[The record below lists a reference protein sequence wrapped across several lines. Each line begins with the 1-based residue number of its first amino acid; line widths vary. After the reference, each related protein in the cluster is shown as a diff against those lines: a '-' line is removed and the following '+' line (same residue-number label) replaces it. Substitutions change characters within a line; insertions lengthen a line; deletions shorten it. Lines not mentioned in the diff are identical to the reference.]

1 MKLFPLPL
9 LLLAAGVFPPA
20 VWADDKPAN
29 PPPIRPAPPAAAP
42 AATPTPLPLQPP
54 DVPTMRY
61 NQQTREPDKGFLD
74 SHEKYLAIARLGQA
88 KLVFFGDSITANWS
102 SKGKEFWDQ
111 SFRQW
116 KPANFGLSGD
126 RTQHVLW
133 RIENGE
139 LDGLKPKAVVVM
151 IGTNNVGGY
160 SADAIARGVAKIV
173 EAIRQK
179 TPDAKVLLLA
189 IFPRGEKAS
198 TPEEPNKARDTVAQV
213 NALIARLADHQHVFF
228 LDIGPRFLQPDGSIS
243 KEIMPDFVHPSSAG
257 HQIWADAITPQ
268 LTEWMKGE

>member
-1 MKLFPLPL
+1 L
-9 LLLAAGVFPPA
+9 LLVAASAFPPA
-20 VWADDKPAN
+20 LWADDKPAN
-29 PPPIRPAPPAAAP
+29 PPAVASASTPAT
-42 AATPTPLPLQPP
+42 TPKPLPLQPP
-54 DVPTMRY
+54 DVPAVRY
-61 NQQTREPDKGFLD
+61 ALGTREPDKGFVD
-74 SHEKYLAIARLGQA
+74 SHERFLAIARLGKA

-102 SKGKEFWDQ
+102 SKAYEIWKK
-111 SFRQW
+111 SFGQW
-116 KPANFGLSGD
+116 EPANFGVSGD

-160 SADAIARGVAKIV
+160 SADAIAGGVAKIV
-173 EAIRQK
+173 EAIRAK

-198 TPEEPNKARDTVAQV
+198 TLEEPNKARDTVAQA
-213 NALIARLADHQHVFF
+213 NAIIAKLADNQHVFF
-228 LDIGPRFLQPDGSIS
+228 LDIGARFLQPDGSIS

-257 HQIWADAITPQ
+257 HQIWADAITPK
-268 LTEWMKGE
+268 LTELMK